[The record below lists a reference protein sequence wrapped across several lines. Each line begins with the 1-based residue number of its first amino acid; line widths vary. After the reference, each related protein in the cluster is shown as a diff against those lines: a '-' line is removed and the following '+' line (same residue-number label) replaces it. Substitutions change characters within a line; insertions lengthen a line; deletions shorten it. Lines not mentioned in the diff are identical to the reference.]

1 MTESEASP
9 ALRDLLRGLPSN
21 WGRWG
26 ADDEVGALNFL
37 GATEVLAGVAAV
49 RQGRTFTLQ
58 TPVGHPHGDPVWPGR
73 RGMERYMVVD
83 EASWLNGD
91 KDEPPGGM
99 HWADDMISGYLQ
111 GTTQFDAL
119 GHVWYDER
127 IYNGRPAVSTVGGL
141 RFASVAPIARR
152 GVVGR
157 AVLLDIA
164 RHRGVPHLERGET
177 FGLPDLLAAA
187 DAQGVELRPR
197 DIVMLRT
204 GWLETWYD
212 TTADE
217 FYRDFREPGL
227 TFSADLVEWFHTR
240 EIPCLVT
247 DTMGNE
253 TTLDPEIGAQ
263 LPLHNALMRNL
274 GVVFCEACD
283 LGPLAADCAADGQ
296 WDFLF
301 TAAPLNI
308 LEAAGAPANPVVI
321 K

>member
-1 MTESEASP
+1 MTERHGAPSLAT
-9 ALRDLLRGLPSN
+9 LLDGLPTN

-26 ADDEVGALNFL
+26 ADDEVGALNHL
-37 GATEVLAGVAAV
+37 GPAEVLAGVSAV
-49 RQGRTFTLQ
+49 RQGKTFTLQ

-91 KDEPPGGM
+91 KEEPPGGM

-119 GHVWYDER
+119 GHVWYDGE
-127 IYNGRPAVSTVGGL
+127 IYNGHPAATTVGGL
-141 RFASVAPIARR
+141 RHASVAPIARR

-157 AVLLDIA
+157 AVLVDMARNRGKAHLD
-164 RHRGVPHLERGET
+164 RGET
-177 FGLPDLLAAA
+177 FGLGDLLAAVA
-187 DAQGVELRPR
+187 DQGVEIQPR
-197 DIVMLRT
+197 DIVIIRT
-204 GWLETWYD
+204 GWLERWYETD
-212 TTADE
+212 AAD

-227 TFSADLVEWFHTR
+227 TFSAELVEWFHR
-240 EIPCLVT
+240 MEIPCLVT

-253 TTLDPEIGAQ
+253 TTIDPASGVQ

-283 LGPLAADCAADGQ
+283 LSALAADCAADGQ

-301 TAAPLNI
+301 AAAPLNI
-308 LEAAGAPANPVVI
+308 ERAAGAPTNPVVI

>member
-1 MTESEASP
+1 MAAGSVPPLGE
-9 ALRDLLRGLPSN
+9 LLAGLPCN

-26 ADDEVGALNFL
+26 ENDEVGALNFL
-37 GATEVLAGVAAV
+37 DPAQVLAGIQSV
-49 RQGRTFTLQ
+49 RQGKVFTLQ
-58 TPVGHPHGDPVWPGR
+58 MPVGHPHGDPVWPGR

-83 EASWLNGD
+83 EASWLND
-91 KDEPPGGM
+91 DQETPPGGM

-119 GHVWYDER
+119 GHVWYDGQ
-127 IYNGRPAVSTVGGL
+127 IYNGKPASTTVGGL
-141 RFASVAPIARR
+141 RFASVAPIAQR

-157 AVLLDIA
+157 AVLVDVA
-164 RHRGVPHLERGET
+164 RHRGRNRLDRAET
-177 FGLPDLLAAA
+177 FGLTDLLDAAA
-187 DAQGVELRPR
+187 AQGAAIRPR
-197 DIVMLRT
+197 DIVVVRT
-204 GWLETWYD
+204 GWLEGWYD
-212 TTADE
+212 QSASD

-227 TFSADLVEWFHTR
+227 TFSPELVEWFYTM

-253 TTLDPEIGAQ
+253 TTIDPHSGVQ

-274 GVVFCEACD
+274 GVAFCEACD
-283 LGPLAADCAADGQ
+283 LSALAADSAADGQ

-301 TAAPLNI
+301 AAAPLHI
-308 LEAAGAPANPVVI
+308 RQAAGSPANPVVV